1 MRKSWMG
8 FPILFMGCLVLS
20 VNELPSTSVLNKE
33 PDFGKIPLYFI
44 PNRGQA
50 DQGALFYAKTSHYTL
65 WLTTEGLIFDAP
77 QKAGDYERDAS
88 RLLFVNADENLKVMP
103 LEETEH
109 RVNYFI
115 GDDPEEWRTDIPTF
129 RAVLYKSIY
138 SNIDLKVYGL
148 EKRIEYDWVL
158 KPGGKPED
166 IRFRYDRMQATRIDK
181 AGDLIIEGR
190 YGRIRHRK
198 PFGYQIIG
206 GHKKEVDAGFKINGT
221 DEYGFRVNDYDPGY
235 DLIIDPVVLVYSTY
249 LGGYKSEEGRGIA
262 VDSGGSAY
270 VTGYTGSL
278 NFPVKNAYQGTSL
291 GGDAFITKFS
301 PSGKSLVYS
310 TYLGGAGLDRA
321 AAIVVDKTGAVYIA
335 GNTRSNNFPT
345 KNAYQKTL
353 RGWTDIFVTKLSP
366 GGTSLVYSTYLG
378 GSDNDVESSDEDVND
393 IAVDANGAA
402 YVTGST
408 TNTDFP
414 VKNAYQKKHRGYY
427 DVFVTKFS
435 PSGSSLVYS
444 TYLGGTEYDSG
455 GSICVDSQR
464 AAYITGSTESG
475 DFPVKSAF
483 QKTLCGYRDAF
494 VTKLSPGGTRLVYSS
509 YLGGSGYEESGNAI
523 SVDSRR
529 AVFIAGHTNSTDFPV
544 KNAYQGTYGGGSY
557 DAFVANLSPSGAG
570 LVYSTFLGG
579 SADDYSRDM
588 ALDDRGAVSIVGSTS
603 STNFPVKNAY
613 QSTYGGGWDDAFV
626 ARLAPAG
633 TGLDYSTYL
642 GGSDLDYGYGIAVDS
657 GGSAYVTGMTRSLNF
672 PLKNAFQKSLHDR
685 EDAFVTKISLTA
697 KSGQRLAPPV
707 ANRIQ

>member
-77 QKAGDYERDAS
+77 KKAGDYERDAS

-158 KPGGKPED
+158 KPGGRPED

-198 PFGYQIIG
+198 PFSYQIIG
-206 GHKKEVDAGFKINGT
+206 GHKKEVDVGFKKNGT

-270 VTGYTGSL
+270 VTGYTEGL
-278 NFPVKNAYQGTSL
+278 NFPVKNAYQGTNF
-291 GGDAFITKFS
+291 GYDAFITKFS
-301 PSGKSLVYS
+301 ASGKSLVYS
-310 TYLGGAGLDRA
+310 TYLGGSGSDSAS
-321 AAIVVDKTGAVYIA
+321 AIVVDKKGAVYLV
-335 GNTRSNNFPT
+335 GDTTSKNFPT

-353 RGWTDIFVTKLSP
+353 RGWDDIFVTKLSP
-366 GGTSLVYSTYLG
+366 SGTSLEYSTYLG
-378 GSDNDVESSDEDVND
+378 GSDNDMEASQEQGRG
-393 IAVDANGAA
+393 IAVDAGGAA

-414 VKNAYQKKHRGYY
+414 LKKAYQKKLHGYF
-427 DVFVTKFS
+427 DIFVTKFS
-435 PSGSSLVYS
+435 PSGSSLAYS
-444 TYLGGTEYDSG
+444 TYLGGTG
-455 GSICVDSQR
+455 GEAPHSICVDGLG
-464 AAYITGSTESG
+464 AAYITGGTESM
-475 DFPVKSAF
+475 DFPVKNAY
-483 QKTLCGYRDAF
+483 QKTRKGIYDAF
-494 VTKLSPGGTRLVYSS
+494 VTKLSPSGTSLVYST
-509 YLGGSGYEESGNAI
+509 YLGGSGWDDSGSDI
-523 SVDSRR
+523 SVDGRG
-529 AVFIAGHTNSTDFPV
+529 AVFIIGSTNSTDFPV
-544 KNAYQGTYGGGSY
+544 KNAYQGTYGGGNR
-557 DAFVANLSPSGAG
+557 DVFVANLAPGGAS
-570 LVYSTFLGG
+570 LVYSTYLGG
-579 SADDYSRDM
+579 SGDDNGIAL
-588 ALDDRGAVSIVGSTS
+588 ALDSRSAVIITGSTD

-613 QSTYGGGWDDAFV
+613 QSTYGGGWEDVFV

-633 TGLDYSTYL
+633 AGLDYSTYL
-642 GGSDLDYGYGIAVDS
+642 GGSEHEYGFAIAVDS
-657 GGSAYVTGMTRSLNF
+657 AGSAYVTGMTVSPNF
-672 PLKNAFQKSLHDR
+672 PLKNAIQKSLHDGA
-685 EDAFVTKISLTA
+685 DAFVTKISLAA
-697 KSGQRLAPPV
+697 K
-707 ANRIQ
+707 